1 MINFG
6 KESLITKVVL
16 SILGGVIFS
25 TRFLIS
31 YGSIKDFFF
40 TAKGVSSLNL
50 WFFFFFLIV
59 LFWLGFLS
67 VWILYSFFLWS
78 FNFFNY
84 REGYLAKS
92 SPNNQ
97 KLDNQVKRIAET
109 RLEKEEKGKDS
120 ESNDDL
126 QVEKEYTVR
135 SKEEFLEPKE
145 NTLSKFKTQKTLLSR
160 EEFIKM
166 IESSGLNINQVAEK
180 LGISRQMVS
189 YIIHGKRKMTIR
201 ISEKA
206 KEIFSNL
213 L

>member
-1 MINFG
+1 MLNL
-6 KESLITKVVL
+6 ERETSITKIIL

-25 TRFLIS
+25 ARFLMS
-31 YGSIKDFFF
+31 YGSIKDLFL
-40 TAKGVSSLNL
+40 TAKEVSSLSL

-67 VWILYSFFLWS
+67 VWILFSFS
-78 FNFFNY
+78 FWCFNLFNY
-84 REGYLAKS
+84 RKS
-92 SPNNQ
+92 YPIKSFPN
-97 KLDNQVKRIAET
+97 NQVKRDVET
-109 RLEKEEKGKDS
+109 KSEKEEEEEKVTEFYDG
-120 ESNDDL
+120 L
-126 QVEKEYTVR
+126 QVEKEDTFR

-145 NTLSKFKTQKTLLSR
+145 NSLSKFKTQKSLLSR
-160 EEFIKM
+160 EDFIKM

-180 LGISRQMVS
+180 LGVSRQMVS

-213 L
+213 P

>member
-1 MINFG
+1 MLNLE
-6 KESLITKVVL
+6 KETSITKIVL

-25 TRFLIS
+25 ARFLVS
-31 YGSIKDFFF
+31 YGSIKDLFL
-40 TAKGVSSLNL
+40 TAKEVSSLSL

-67 VWILYSFFLWS
+67 VWILYSFSLSS
-78 FNFFNY
+78 FNLFNY
-84 REGYLAKS
+84 RKS
-92 SPNNQ
+92 YPIKSFPN
-97 KLDNQVKRIAET
+97 NQVKRDVET
-109 RLEKEEKGKDS
+109 KSEKEEEEKVTEFYDG
-120 ESNDDL
+120 L
-126 QVEKEYTVR
+126 QVEKEDTFR

-145 NTLSKFKTQKTLLSR
+145 NTLSKFKTQKSLLSR
-160 EEFIKM
+160 EDFIKM

-180 LGISRQMVS
+180 LGVSRQMVS

-213 L
+213 P